1 LKGSY
6 IFGGVIKLKKI
17 IVNLLLLSITLV
29 LVSCNSSNA
38 NNPNLP
44 IIQAAYDSLSVSEKK
59 EINGD
64 WRDANV
70 DERVVTKRNGSLTDP
85 NYDGK
90 EVYVVTFSSKRS
102 NVLGD
107 ISVYVSKDKKK
118 VIGKGYRE

>member
-1 LKGSY
+1 LKR
-6 IFGGVIKLKKI
+6 I

-29 LVSCNSSNA
+29 LASCNSSNA
-38 NNPNLP
+38 SNPNLP

-70 DERVVTKRNGSLTDP
+70 DERVVTKQNGLLTDP
-85 NYDGK
+85 NYDGQ

-107 ISVYVSKDKKK
+107 INVYVSKDKKK
-118 VIGKGYRE
+118 VIGKGYRD

>member
-1 LKGSY
+1 M
-6 IFGGVIKLKKI
+6 
-17 IVNLLLLSITLV
+17 IVNLLLLSIALV
-29 LVSCNSSNA
+29 LAGCNASNA
-38 NNPNLP
+38 SKPNLP

-70 DERVVTKRNGSLTDP
+70 DERVVTRQNGFLTDP

-107 ISVYVSKDKKK
+107 IHVYVSKDKKK
-118 VIGKGYRE
+118 VIGKGYRD

>member
-1 LKGSY
+1 LKGNY
-6 IFGGVIKLKKI
+6 IFGGVIKLKKM
-17 IVNLLLLSITLV
+17 IVNLLLLSINA
-29 LVSCNSSNA
+29 SNSSK
-38 NNPNLP
+38 PNLP

-70 DERVVTKRNGSLTDP
+70 DERVVTRQNGFLTDP

-107 ISVYVSKDKKK
+107 INVYVSKDKKK
-118 VIGKGYRE
+118 VIGKGYRD

>member
-1 LKGSY
+1 L
-6 IFGGVIKLKKI
+6 GGVIKLKKI

-29 LVSCNSSNA
+29 LVSCNSSNSSNA

-90 EVYVVTFSSKRS
+90 EVYVVTFSSERS